1 MPSTFLTIAK
11 YERKI
16 LLRSWFFRIFS
27 GLTLFFIF
35 VFNMGEVSQVG
46 DQTWIYRAVPSNM
59 PYLAI
64 YLLNIGQAIIA
75 VFLSAEFI
83 KRDRKQDTTEV
94 FYVRSMSNASYVLG
108 KAWSILSLFLLV
120 NIAALGLSLIFN
132 SLAKDTSID
141 WQAFLYYPA
150 LISIPTLVFIIGLS
164 SLMMSIIRNQALTFV
179 ILVGYI
185 ISSLI
190 YLKSSHNYLFDYM
203 AFHLP
208 MFHSQITGFGDW
220 ETIWTLRGMYTCF
233 GFGFIFIS
241 ILLLKR
247 LPQSRL
253 QNLMS
258 FIFAIGFM
266 GGGIYLGNQHLN
278 RYHKSV
284 ELPEQMIAL
293 NNEYLSYAQI
303 DIQDHEILLTQAA
316 DGISVESKII
326 GNAKVESKKFV
337 FNLNPGLNV
346 RAVLFEGQPIKFEQ
360 KLQLLLVQF
369 DTIIPAGTK
378 VNLQVNYAGTIDED
392 AMFIDVD
399 HKLKSKRPD
408 DYLFDIGRQS
418 VFIQS
423 QFLLLTHEAQW
434 YLQAGVGYSTLSTS
448 WFRKDFIDYKLTV
461 KTLPGLIPVSSGQIK
476 EIAEDTYYFERD
488 FALPQLSLSIGNYK
502 KKSLQIDSL
511 EFSVYHIEGHDY
523 FHDAFPDIRDTLPA
537 IILERLRD
545 YERNIDLKYPF
556 KGFSIVEVPGHFKS
570 YDRTWT
576 SIHQNNQA
584 GLVYFPEKGLFSR
597 INDFKSY
604 VKRQKRWGRNRDK
617 TPEELQTLVL
627 HQFIDRFFRFK
638 DMSTNSNS
646 QGTVV
651 EESIN
656 PYYQFVQFY
665 EMSNNLDSEDWPVLN
680 RVFESY
686 LRGSENAGPEWVRR
700 NSGSTQ
706 NELANMV
713 LQEKTFAEIL
723 NLKENQ
729 ELIDNV
735 IELKGETLFSIIQAK
750 ADTDQFRNFIGELL
764 AETRFQNLPFENFN
778 ERLQNEFGV
787 DLSDQMEKWFNEI
800 QLSRYRISTP
810 VAEKVLAGNKEMIR
824 VSFKVT
830 NDGSAEG
837 VIKVTLHPDENKDN
851 EKLLYLEPGQTKEA
865 SYLTV
870 TEPTGIHFNTL
881 SSGNLP
887 NQIEY
892 NFEQIGKSSIKNAK
906 EGESIIEE
914 PLVLANKGE
923 IIVDNESPDFEF
935 SHFEEVSRLRKW
947 LKPKEG
953 DGFKYKGTRVWRP
966 PLNWTATTSDE
977 FFGEFIRSAFY
988 IKSGDGSKKV
998 KWKIP
1003 IADPGRYEVYY
1014 HVYKDDSF
1022 RWDRN
1027 LKGNYQFSI
1036 PHQNGTDHPS
1046 IELSHQ
1052 SPAGWTALGDYSF
1065 SSDTVT
1071 ISLSNETK
1079 LRAIFADAIKLVKM
1093 D

>member
-1 MPSTFLTIAK
+1 MSSTLFIIAK

-27 GLTLFFIF
+27 ALTLFFIF
-35 VFNMGEVSQVG
+35 VFNMGEISAVG
-46 DQTWIYRAVPSNM
+46 DRTWIYRAVPSNM
-59 PYLAI
+59 PYVAI

-94 FYVRSMSNASYVLG
+94 FYVRSMSNASYILG

-120 NIAALGLSLIFN
+120 NVAALLLSLIFN
-132 SLAKDTSID
+132 SLAENTSID
-141 WQAFLYYPA
+141 WKAFLYYPV

-185 ISSLI
+185 FTSLI
-190 YLKSSHNYLFDYM
+190 YLKSSFNYLFDYM
-203 AFHLP
+203 VFYQP

-233 GFGFIFIS
+233 GLGFLFIT
-241 ILLLKR
+241 ILLLNR
-247 LPQSRL
+247 LPQSKL
-253 QNLMS
+253 QNLIS
-258 FIFAIGFM
+258 AILAIAFI

-278 RYHKSV
+278 RYHQSV
-284 ELPEQMIAL
+284 ELPKQMIAL
-293 NNEYLSYAQI
+293 NNEYLSHAQI
-303 DIQDHEILLTQAA
+303 DIDDHKILLTQAA
-316 DGISVESKII
+316 DEISVESKII
-326 GNAKVESKKFV
+326 GKTKAESKEFV
-337 FNLNPGLNV
+337 FNLNPSLNITSV
-346 RAVLFEGQPIKFEQ
+346 IVEGKPIEFER
-360 KLQLLLVQF
+360 KLQLLLIQF
-369 DTIIPAGTK
+369 DELIPAGKTI
-378 VNLQVNYAGTIDED
+378 NLQVNYTGSIDEK

-399 HKLKSKRPD
+399 QKTKFKRPD
-408 DYLFDIGRQS
+408 EFLFDIGRRHA
-418 VFIQS
+418 FIHPN
-423 QFLLLTHEAQW
+423 FLLLTQEAQW
-434 YLQAGVGYSTLSTS
+434 YLQAGVGYSTVSAS
-448 WFRKDFIDYKLTV
+448 WFRKDFIDYQLTV
-461 KTLPGLIPVSSGQIK
+461 KTLPGMIPVSPGQLK
-476 EIAEDTYYFERD
+476 KLAEDTYSFERD
-488 FALPQLSLSIGNYK
+488 FAIPQLSLSIGNYQ
-502 KKSLQIDSL
+502 KKSIQIDSL

-523 FHDAFPDIRDTLPA
+523 FKDAFPDIRDTLPS

-545 YERNIDLKYPF
+545 FERKSDLKYPF
-556 KGFSIVEVPGHFKS
+556 KEFSIVEVPGQFKS

-576 SIHQNNQA
+576 SIHQNNQP
-584 GLVYFPEKGLFSR
+584 GLVYFPEKALFERS
-597 INDFKSY
+597 NDFNSY
-604 VKRQKRWGRNRDK
+604 AKRIKRWGRNRNK
-617 TPEELQTLVL
+617 TKEELQISVL
-627 HQFIDRFFRFK
+627 YRFLDLFYDFK
-638 DMSTNSNS
+638 EVRVNSNP

-665 EMSNNLDSEDWPVLN
+665 EMSNNLDSEYWPVLN

-686 LRGSENAGPEWVRR
+686 LRGSESGGSDWVRR

-735 IELKGETLFSIIQAK
+735 IELKGETLFSMIQAK
-750 ADTDQFRNFIGELL
+750 ADTDQFRTFISELL
-764 AETRFQNLPFENFN
+764 EETRFQNLPFEEFN
-778 ERLQNEFGV
+778 ERLKKEFGV
-787 DLSDQMEKWFNEI
+787 DLSNQMEKWFNEI

-810 VAEKVLAGNKEMIR
+810 IAEKVLAGNKEMIR

-830 NDGSAEG
+830 NDGAAEG
-837 VIKVTLHPDENKDN
+837 VIKITLRPDENADN

-865 SYLTV
+865 FYLTV
-870 TEPTGIHFNTL
+870 KEPTGIHFNTL

-892 NFEQIGKSSIKNAK
+892 NFEQIGKSSAKNAK

-914 PLVLANKGE
+914 SLVLENKGE
-923 IIVDNESPDFEF
+923 IIVDNESADFEF

-988 IKSGDGSKKV
+988 IKAGDGSKNV

-1003 IADPGRYEVYY
+1003 IEEPGRYEVYY
-1014 HVYKDDSF
+1014 HVYKDQSF
-1022 RWDRN
+1022 RWNRDT
-1027 LKGNYQFSI
+1027 KGSYHFSI
-1036 PHQNGTDHPS
+1036 PHQSGTDHPT
-1046 IELSHQ
+1046 IELSRQ
-1052 SPAGWTALGDYSF
+1052 SPPGWTALGDYSF
-1065 SSDTVT
+1065 SADTVT

>member
-1 MPSTFLTIAK
+1 MSSTFFTIAK

-16 LLRSWFFRIFS
+16 LLRSWFFRIFI
-27 GLTLFFIF
+27 GLNLFFIF
-35 VFNMGEVSQVG
+35 VFNMGEISAVG

-59 PYLAI
+59 PYIAI

-120 NIAALGLSLIFN
+120 NIAALILSLIFN

-141 WQAFLYYPA
+141 WQAFLYYPV

-185 ISSLI
+185 LSSLI
-190 YLKSSHNYLFDYM
+190 YLKSSFNYLFDYM
-203 AFHLP
+203 AFYLP

-233 GFGFIFIS
+233 GLGFIFIS

-247 LPQSRL
+247 LPQSKF
-253 QNLMS
+253 QNIMS
-258 FIFAIGFM
+258 AILAIAFI

-278 RYHKSV
+278 RYNKSV
-284 ELPEQMIAL
+284 ELPKQMIAL
-293 NNEYLSYAQI
+293 NNEYLSNAQI
-303 DIQDHEILLTQAA
+303 DINDHEILLTQAEN
-316 DGISVESKII
+316 GISVQSKII
-326 GNAKVESKKFV
+326 GITRTESQEFV
-337 FNLNPGLNV
+337 FNLNPGLKINSV
-346 RAVLFEGQPIKFEQ
+346 KVEGQPIKFER

-369 DTIIPAGTK
+369 DRIIPAGTII
-378 VNLQVNYAGTIDED
+378 NLQVNYAGTIDKN

-399 HKLKSKRPD
+399 QKLKFKRSN
-408 DYLFDIGRQS
+408 DYLFDIGKRYA
-418 VFIQS
+418 FINPN
-423 QFLLLTHEAQW
+423 FLLLTQEAQW
-434 YLQAGVGYSTLSTS
+434 YLQAGVGYSNLSAS

-461 KTLPGLIPVSSGQIK
+461 KTLPGLVPVSSGEVK
-476 EIAEDTYYFERD
+476 KMEEDTYTFERD
-488 FALPQLSLSIGNYK
+488 YALPQLSLSIGNYQ
-502 KKSLQIDSL
+502 KKSLQADSL
-511 EFSVYHIEGHDY
+511 KFSVYHIEGHDY
-523 FHDAFPDIRDTLPA
+523 FQDAFPDIRDTLHSV
-537 IILERLRD
+537 ILEHLQD
-545 YERNIDLKYPF
+545 FERKTDLKYPF
-556 KGFSIVEVPGHFKS
+556 KEFSIVEVPGQFKS

-584 GLVYFPEKGLFSR
+584 GLVYFPEKGLFNR
-597 INDFKSY
+597 RNDFKGY
-604 VKRQKRWGRNRDK
+604 TKRMKRWGRNRDK
-617 TPEELQTLVL
+617 TKEELQISVL
-627 HQFIDRFFRFK
+627 LQFLDQFYGFK
-638 DMSTNSNS
+638 NMRVTSNNK
-646 QGTVV
+646 GTVV
-651 EESIN
+651 EETIN

-665 EMSNNLDSEDWPVLN
+665 EMSNNLDSEHWPVLN

-686 LRGSENAGPEWVRR
+686 LRGSGNEGPDWVRR

-723 NLKENQ
+723 TLKENQ

-735 IELKGETLFSIIQAK
+735 IELKGETLFSMIQAK
-750 ADTDQFRNFIGELL
+750 ANTDQFREFIGEVLE
-764 AETRFQNLPFENFN
+764 ETRFQNLPFEEFN
-778 ERLQNEFGV
+778 ERLQKKFGV
-787 DLSDQMEKWFNEI
+787 DLSRHMEKWFNEI

-810 VAEKVLAGNKEMIR
+810 IAEKVLAGNKEMIR

-830 NDGSAEG
+830 NDGDAEG
-837 VIKVTLHPDENKDN
+837 VIKTTLTPGETT

-865 SYLTV
+865 FYLTV
-870 TEPTGIHFNTL
+870 KEPTGINFNTL

-892 NFEQIGKSSIKNAK
+892 NFEQIGKSSAKNVV
-906 EGESIIEE
+906 EGEAIVEE
-914 PLVLANKGE
+914 SLVLVNKGE
-923 IIVDNESPDFEF
+923 IIVDNENPNFEF
-935 SHFEEVSRLRKW
+935 THFEEVSRLRKW
-947 LKPKEG
+947 LKPKGEE
-953 DGFKYKGTRVWRP
+953 DFKYKGTRVWRP

-988 IKSGDGSKKV
+988 IKAGDGSKEA

-1003 IADPGRYEVYY
+1003 IAEPGRYDVFY
-1014 HVYKDDSF
+1014 HVYKDQSF
-1022 RWDRN
+1022 NWNRDQR
-1027 LKGNYQFSI
+1027 GNYQFTI
-1036 PHQNGTDHPS
+1036 PHQNGTDRPR
-1046 IELSHQ
+1046 IELSNQ
-1052 SPAGWTALGDYSF
+1052 SPDGWTALGEYSF
-1065 SSDTVT
+1065 SSDTIT

-1079 LRAIFADAIKLVKM
+1079 LRAVFADAIKLVKV